1 MKRFFA
7 NLGLMRFNGEPSHVY
22 LLFQT
27 IFIASSVI
35 RRRLQIDIA
44 CDASEPRKLTSK
56 EQEFFNQ
63 YDLSI

>member
-27 IFIASSVI
+27 VFIASSVI

-44 CDASEPRKLTSK
+44 CDASEPRKLNSK